1 MIRLIDNMPPGTLG
15 LEAVGKVTAD
25 DYRDVLRPAVQD
37 AIERKDLRLL
47 YVLGKEFDTYEPGAA
62 WADTKLFAGHL
73 GSWKRIAIVSDA
85 DWIEHSLQTLGW
97 MVPGDIKV
105 FETDDVHE
113 AKLWLVGLDDD
124 EDDEDDDD

>member
-25 DYRDVLRPAVQD
+25 DYREVLRPAVQD

-47 YVLGKEFDTYEPGAA
+47 YVLGKEFDTYEPGAS

-73 GSWKRIAIVSDA
+73 GSW
-85 DWIEHSLQTLGW
+85 
-97 MVPGDIKV
+97 
-105 FETDDVHE
+105 
-113 AKLWLVGLDDD
+113 
-124 EDDEDDDD
+124 